1 MDVPGGGVGCCTFDP
16 LFPVGCGLAAAA
28 LATEESESLCLLML
42 ELRDLMVC
50 GRERE
55 RERERERVHV
65 NKLLAVYLLLKVFP
79 FLQVKHSSPTYS
91 ATAKK
96 KKIIII
102 LHTVHI
108 KLKDYICTFS

>member
-1 MDVPGGGVGCCTFDP
+1 MKVKYLIFEPKIKIIIKLKKYSLDLTSILSCSACCWREEVDVPGGGVGCCTFDP

-55 RERERERVHV
+55 RERE
-65 NKLLAVYLLLKVFP
+65 YMY
-79 FLQVKHSSPTYS
+79 T
-91 ATAKK
+91 
-96 KKIIII
+96 
-102 LHTVHI
+102 
-108 KLKDYICTFS
+108 CC

>member
-50 GRERE
+50 GRERVGE
-55 RERERERVHV
+55 SKCTMYTCC
-65 NKLLAVYLLLKVFP
+65 NISQSYFQKFFP
-79 FLQVKHSSPTYS
+79 F
-91 ATAKK
+91 
-96 KKIIII
+96 
-102 LHTVHI
+102 
-108 KLKDYICTFS
+108 FR